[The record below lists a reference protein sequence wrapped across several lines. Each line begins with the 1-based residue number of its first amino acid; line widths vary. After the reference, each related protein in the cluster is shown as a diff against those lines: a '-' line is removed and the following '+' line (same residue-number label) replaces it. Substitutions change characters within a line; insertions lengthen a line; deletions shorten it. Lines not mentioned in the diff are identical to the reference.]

1 MKAQDQAVVT
11 EKYVCARV
19 EIYIYIYE
27 FLMHINVNKRLTIS
41 NSKLSCNPMF

>member
-11 EKYVCARV
+11 EKYVCACV
-19 EIYIYIYE
+19 DIYIYE

-41 NSKLSCNPMF
+41 NSKLN